1 MTGYSL
7 ATMTSASIEFVNAT
21 AGLQAFSCP
30 TRPSV
35 VKGQMGAGPQVSVS
49 FAGDT
54 QPEVVA
60 TDGDVDILMSRFL
73 FIVKHRA
80 SGFVAVGMVPVGQ
93 FASIARSIGDI
104 GCTMNTRKWTLKI
117 RDGKMMIVA
126 EDVVQRAGLW

>member
-21 AGLQAFSCP
+21 AGQQAFSCP

-54 QPEVVA
+54 QLEVVA
-60 TDGDVDILMSRFL
+60 TDGDVDILMSTFL
-73 FIVKHRA
+73 FSVKHRA
-80 SGFVAVGMVPVGQ
+80 SGVQAVGMIPVGQ

-117 RDGKMMIVA
+117 QDGKMVVVA
-126 EDVVQRAGLW
+126 QDAPVGAGFR